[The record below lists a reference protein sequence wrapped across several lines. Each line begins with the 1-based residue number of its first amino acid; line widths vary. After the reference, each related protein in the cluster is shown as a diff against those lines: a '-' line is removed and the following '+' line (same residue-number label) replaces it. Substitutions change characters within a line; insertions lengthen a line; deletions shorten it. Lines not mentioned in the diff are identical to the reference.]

1 MNTLAN
7 LSTLPFSKVEQS
19 NFVSQ
24 VVEEILSGNINPLEA
39 DLKLKAMEESI
50 TKIRKDEK
58 VKQYVIEE
66 AEKFGKTFE
75 HSGVTITVTQK
86 TTKDFAGIDPVLNE
100 LYASLEQIKAQIK
113 AREAT
118 VAAGV
123 DPATCETFN
132 PPKTSTTQ
140 YLTYKFH

>member
-1 MNTLAN
+1 MNALAN
-7 LSTLPFSKVEQS
+7 LNTFPFTKVEQAS
-19 NFVSQ
+19 FVSN
-24 VVEEILSGNINPLEA
+24 VVAEILSGNINPLDA
-39 DLKLKAMEESI
+39 DLKLKAMEEAI
-50 TKIRKDEK
+50 TNIRKDK
-58 VKQYVIEE
+58 IVKEYVIEE
-66 AEKFGKTFE
+66 AEKHGKTFE
-75 HSGVTITVTQK
+75 RSGVTITVTQK
-86 TTKDFAGIDPVLNE
+86 TTKDFAGIDPVLYE

-123 DPATCETFN
+123 DPATGESFN